1 MPRSR
6 GIGIGIPFWSLT
18 GLPFKVNL
26 LRFLRPR
33 DVLRIYDLIGDY
45 DAEEPVENE
54 YDLNPDDDV
63 DAGFAL
69 QCMNKDNVTIWGGTD
84 ANGDT
89 IRDLPGY
96 NPLDPY
102 EWLDAEMNVDIFN
115 TYLSDAYTGRIFGN
129 FFDDTTDLAVYDRQM
144 TCAESRLIHGKLQT
158 GGWWILNR
166 AVWNDCGKWKDSAV
180 WRDS

>member
-1 MPRSR
+1 MRSISTA
-6 GIGIGIPFWSLT
+6 IGFPFGGAKGIPLRHYA
-18 GLPFKVNL
+18 
-26 LRFLRPR
+26 LRFLKPKLGIR
-33 DVLRIYDLIGDY
+33 VYDIIGDY
-45 DAEEPVENE
+45 DAEESGVSE

-69 QCMNKDNVTIWGGTD
+69 QSMNKDNVTIWGGTD

-102 EWLDAEMNVDIFN
+102 EWLTSELDVDIFD
-115 TYLSDAYTGRIFGN
+115 TYLSDGYTARLFAN
-129 FFDDTTDLAVYDRQM
+129 FDPGYTMLGVYDRQLNCSEQNYVHQKM
-144 TCAESRLIHGKLQT
+144 LT
-158 GGWWILNR
+158 GNIWILNR
-166 AVWNDCGKWKDSAV
+166 AVWNDCAIWKDAAY